1 MNSISGFINYFLF
14 FYRILSLSIQRM
26 KHLKII
32 LTDKEGK
39 ILYDATH
46 GVGQGNVLEE
56 TLAAFEDYLAEV
68 HKIDP
73 MVNSLDFVDVVSP

>member
-1 MNSISGFINYFLF
+1 
-14 FYRILSLSIQRM
+14 M

-32 LTDKEGK
+32 LTNKEGE

-56 TLAAFEDYLAEV
+56 TLEAFEDYLAAV
-68 HKIDP
+68 YGIDP
-73 MVNSLDFVDVVSP
+73 MVNSLDIVETVALD

>member
-1 MNSISGFINYFLF
+1 
-14 FYRILSLSIQRM
+14 M

-32 LTDKEGK
+32 LTDKEGEV
-39 ILYDATH
+39 LYDATH

-56 TLAAFEDYLAEV
+56 TLAAFEDYFAEV

-73 MVNSLDFVDVVSP
+73 MVNSLEFVEAICL